1 MIKSDRSN
9 NSLPDINDGGDSL
22 VIKIKDEMKANND
35 LRDAARDLKTKK
47 RSRVN

>member
-1 MIKSDRSN
+1 
-9 NSLPDINDGGDSL
+9 
-22 VIKIKDEMKANND
+22 MKANND

>member
-22 VIKIKDEMKANND
+22 VIKI
-35 LRDAARDLKTKK
+35 
-47 RSRVN
+47 